1 MPSSPPSTY
10 LYILLSYRAENHTT
24 SYRWSLAPSP
34 RKDGPYGPID
44 VYAIDNPGGT
54 WTKNYTHHHDLSS
67 SSCPSASSPSSS
79 STSQNASSLL
89 GCVRL
94 PCIPAPQS
102 DISAFI
108 TQYPAHSPSASPR
121 LPCSRVADGA
131 EPQWSCARWAIHII
145 SDLIDAGLLP
155 DELGRDADAFY
166 WRVQKLGLAMHGM
179 PKRAPGVLKVVDYA

>member
-24 SYRWSLAPSP
+24 SYLWSLAPSP
-34 RKDGPYGPID
+34 RKDGPHGPID

-67 SSCPSASSPSSS
+67 SSSSPSSS
-79 STSQNASSLL
+79 QNSSSLL

-108 TQYPAHSPSASPR
+108 TQYPAHCAPSAPR
-121 LPCSRVADGA
+121 LPSESSLNPGA

-145 SDLIDAGLLP
+145 SDLVDAGLLP
-155 DELGRDADAFY
+155 DDLARDSDAFY
-166 WRVQKLGLAMHGM
+166 WRVHKLGVAMHAV
-179 PKRAPGVLKVVDYA
+179 PKRVGVLKVVDYA

>member
-1 MPSSPPSTY
+1 MPSSTPSTY

-24 SYRWSLAPSP
+24 SYRWSLAPSS
-34 RKDGPYGPID
+34 RKDGPYGPMDI
-44 VYAIDNPGGT
+44 YAIDNPGGT

-67 SSCPSASSPSSS
+67 SSSSPS
-79 STSQNASSLL
+79 NSSLL

-108 TQYPAHSPSASPR
+108 TQYPAHSPSPGR
-121 LPCSRVADGA
+121 LPSSRAGNGA

-145 SDLIDAGLLP
+145 NDLIDAGLLP
-155 DELGRDADAFY
+155 DELARDSEAFY
-166 WRVQKLGLAMHGM
+166 WRVHKLGIAMHGM
-179 PKRAPGVLKVVDYA
+179 PKRVGALKVVDFA